1 MHILHLERLSA
12 DIKCTP
18 PSLDGADVAVG
29 GCNLLGLEL
38 AARPMRPKLSK
49 PAARLLLGAAL
60 PRKSGAKLRR
70 TRQVS
75 APVVGGHSLATGH
88 LQHANDRAEQMIQWL
103 EGDSEIAV
111 GGKSKIE
118 RPCTRAN
125 E

>member
-1 MHILHLERLSA
+1 
-12 DIKCTP
+12 
-18 PSLDGADVAVG
+18 
-29 GCNLLGLEL
+29 
-38 AARPMRPKLSK
+38 MRPKLSK

-103 EGDSEIAV
+103 EGDSEITV

-118 RPCTRAN
+118 RACTRAN